1 MSWDSFT
8 FLNFENKNKINLR
21 ICMRNFPLVLKI
33 LMNVFR
39 LHTANWPSLDGH
51 LGGENKKKHGNCIIR
66 DRHDD
71 MK

>member
-1 MSWDSFT
+1 
-8 FLNFENKNKINLR
+8 
-21 ICMRNFPLVLKI
+21 MRNFPLVLKI

-51 LGGENKKKHGNCIIR
+51 IGGENKKKHGNCIIR
-66 DRHDD
+66 DRHDE